1 MADAVEAAGRTRPYR
16 YWVWGRLTSRRAALA
31 LASLTTVIGIATLLG
46 WCLNQPVLTG
56 WLPGLAQTKV
66 NAAICFTLIGSAL
79 ILGLAPVSPGR
90 RLVSS
95 LLAVAVAALAVSTLL
110 EHVTGVD
117 LRIDQLFFADTAS
130 AISPHPGRLAVQTGV
145 AFVAAAIGVLAL
157 GRRVGPAY
165 VTELLGLCV
174 GVVGAISTLGYLYGA
189 SLLLSV
195 GSATQVSLPAAV
207 ALLAMSV
214 ALVAADDRHLLV
226 RLWGDTGIAGDVTR
240 RILPAAVLVI
250 PAGAWLRDIGQRAG
264 LYDES
269 IGLSIMVAFE
279 ALVLAA
285 VGAWTTS
292 RVHRLEA
299 ERREAL
305 VDLIRLGAAASTP
318 LIERAPVGLA
328 VLDRDLRYL
337 YVNPALAAIGGVPQ
351 VASLGQSIDHL
362 IPAFGGD
369 TYAALGG
376 VVAGGESVRDIEV
389 SGQPRQGGTNGTWL
403 LSAEAL
409 RDSTGDVVGL
419 ALSVVDISERK
430 NREDVVAA
438 LTEAQRQAQ
447 AIGESIPFGIWV
459 ADPDGK
465 ISYLSRPFL
474 AITGQTI
481 DEARKFGW
489 LSKLEPETVEDAEK
503 AWAETVATSVP
514 WDRELVVR
522 GPDGRRHTILS
533 RGFPVRDE
541 SGAVTSLAGINLDIT
556 ERKEAE
562 AYREAFLEILSH
574 ELGTPITSIY
584 AASTLLS
591 RSGNADPRLNEL
603 AEDIGHESERL
614 RRLMEDL
621 VVLARAERGVLQ
633 VHIDPVPLQHVL
645 RRTCEQQR
653 RRWPRHTIS
662 LTVAPWLPVAR
673 AEESFVEQIVRN
685 LLENAV
691 KYAPPAASIEVLADS
706 SDGCPRVR
714 VLDRGPGIDPAEAEK
729 LFEVFYRSPRTSRV
743 AGSGIGLFIAHRLI
757 ESMGGSIWARP
768 RDDGQGAEFGFL
780 LQPYVED
787 GS

>member
-1 MADAVEAAGRTRPYR
+1 MH
-16 YWVWGRLTSRRAALA
+16 WVLGRLTSRCVALA
-31 LASLTTVIGIATLLG
+31 LAFATSAVGITTLVG
-46 WCLNQPVLTG
+46 WCVNQPILIG
-56 WLPGLAQTKV
+56 WLPGLVQTKV
-66 NAAICFTLIGSAL
+66 NAGICFTLIGSAL
-79 ILGLAPVSPGR
+79 MLRLAPPSPARGF
-90 RLVSS
+90 VSS
-95 LLAVAVAALAVSTLL
+95 LLALAVAAVAVSTLV
-110 EHVTGVD
+110 EHVTRVD
-117 LRIDQLFFADTAS
+117 LHIDQVFFADTAS
-130 AISPHPGRLAVQTGV
+130 SASPHPGRLAVQTGV
-145 AFVAAAIGVLAL
+145 AFLAAAIGVLAL
-157 GRRVGPAY
+157 GRRVGTDY

-174 GVVGAISTLGYLYGA
+174 GVVGAISTLGYLYG
-189 SLLLSV
+189 SPLLLSV
-195 GSATQVSLPAAV
+195 GSATQISLPAAI
-207 ALLAMSV
+207 ALLVMSV
-214 ALVAADDRHLLV
+214 ALIAADDRHLFV
-226 RLWGDTGIAGDVTR
+226 RLWSDTGIAGDVMR

-250 PAGAWLRDIGQRAG
+250 PAGAWLRDVGQRAG

-269 IGLSIMVAFE
+269 IGLSIMVVFE
-279 ALVLAA
+279 TLVLAA

-305 VDLIRLGAAASTP
+305 TDLIRLGAAASTP

-337 YVNPALAAIGGVPQ
+337 YVNPALAAIGGLAP
-351 VASLGQSIDHL
+351 VASLGQSIDRL

-369 TYAALGG
+369 TLTALAG
-376 VVAGGESVRDIEV
+376 VVGGGEPVRDIEV
-389 SGQPRQGGTNGTWL
+389 SGEPRLGGSAGTWL

-409 RDSTGDVVGL
+409 RDSIGDVVGL

-438 LTEAQRQAQ
+438 LTEVQRQAQ

-459 ADPDGK
+459 ADPDGR

-474 AITGQTI
+474 EITGQTV
-481 DEARKFGW
+481 DEARNSGW
-489 LSKLEPETVEDAEK
+489 LSRLDPGAAADAEK
-503 AWAETVATSVP
+503 AWAATVAECLP
-514 WDRELVVR
+514 WDRELVVHA
-522 GPDGRRHTILS
+522 PDGRRYTILS

-541 SGAVTSLAGINLDIT
+541 SGTVTSWAGINLDIT
-556 ERKEAE
+556 DRKEAE
-562 AYREAFLEILSH
+562 AYREAFLDILSH

-591 RSGNADPRLNEL
+591 RLGNADPKLSEL
-603 AEDIGHESERL
+603 IEDIGHESERL

-621 VVLARAERGVLQ
+621 VVLARAERGALQ
-633 VHIDPVPLQHVL
+633 VHTDPVPLQHVL
-645 RRTCEQQR
+645 RKACEQQR
-653 RRWPRHTIS
+653 RRWPGNAIS
-662 LTVAPWLPVAR
+662 LTVAPRLPVAR

-691 KYAPPAASIEVLADS
+691 KYAPPDAAIEVIADAP
-706 SDGCPRVR
+706 DGCPRVR
-714 VLDRGPGIDPAEAEK
+714 ILDGGPGIDPAEAEK

-743 AGSGIGLFIAHRLI
+743 AGSGIGLFVAHRLI
-757 ESMGGSIWARP
+757 ESIGGSIWARP